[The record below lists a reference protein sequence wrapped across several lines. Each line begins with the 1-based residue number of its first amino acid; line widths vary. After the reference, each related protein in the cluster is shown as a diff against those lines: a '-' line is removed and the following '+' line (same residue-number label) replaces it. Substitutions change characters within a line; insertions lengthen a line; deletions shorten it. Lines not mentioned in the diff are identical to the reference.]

1 MSNIK
6 EYVDKLARVYE
17 RYTEYV
23 KRNPAATAQLESTVR
38 TLSYLIAGRF
48 ADSHEISELVY
59 SASNLLVLFNDSILR
74 KGRRCVFPVS
84 LSQQRLLNWLCV
96 LEHVEVFLEM
106 GACKLWGDVG
116 RWLVIGLI
124 QIFKA
129 IFRLIL
135 LLWYKSGIQ
144 TSPPIIPLD
153 RSAEVVGEDG
163 VDGEQQD
170 DACFVGQRSGRVIRP
185 LGSAPGLQARLWGA
199 PGQKKTR
206 SSLSDEKLHSQPTQL
221 RLQETLAESVYIG
234 RPLVHC
240 ILVPSSHHSTRV
252 YRRVDVSSSVS
263 LKGKL
268 VLDTDPTSIR
278 IHALSPNVY
287 PTWRVNKDEEITLP
301 QDVSVLFQGIDPN
314 VTGHS
319 RCLSSFS
326 FTVLSGRKFQNRWE
340 KAEMRRRTFL
350 LLYYL
355 LRSPFYDKYS
365 EEKILF
371 LLRLLADHVPGIGLV
386 ARPLMDYLPT
396 WQKIYFYNWG

>member
-1 MSNIK
+1 MPNIK
-6 EYVDKLARVYE
+6 AHVDRVARVYE

-23 KRNPAATAQLESTVR
+23 RRNPAATAQLESTVR

-74 KGRRCVFPVS
+74 KGLRCSFPAS
-84 LSQQRLLNWLCV
+84 LSQQRLLTWLSV

-124 QIFKA
+124 TVSRA
-129 IFRLIL
+129 VFRLVL

-144 TSPPIIPLD
+144 TSPPIMPLD
-153 RSAEVVGEDG
+153 RGAEFVGEEDLNT
-163 VDGEQQD
+163 EQQED
-170 DACFVGQRSGRVIRP
+170 SCFVGQRSGRVIRP
-185 LGSAPGLQARLWGA
+185 LGSAPSLQARLWGA
-199 PGQKKTR
+199 PSQQKKR
-206 SSLSDEKLHSQPTQL
+206 GSSSSGEKLHSKPTPL
-221 RLQETLAESVYIG
+221 GRRETLAESVYIG
-234 RPLVHC
+234 RPLVHLLC
-240 ILVPSSHHSTRV
+240 LG
-252 YRRVDVSSSVS
+252 
-263 LKGKL
+263 LCGKQSWKPWL
-268 VLDTDPTSIR
+268 ISGVL
-278 IHALSPNVY
+278 
-287 PTWRVNKDEEITLP
+287 E
-301 QDVSVLFQGIDPN
+301 
-314 VTGHS
+314 
-319 RCLSSFS
+319 LSSFA
-326 FTVLSGRKFQNRWE
+326 VLSDGKFLNRWE
-340 KAEMRRRTFL
+340 KAEMRRRSFL

-371 LLRLLADHVPGIGLV
+371 LLRLLADHVPGLGLV